1 MKFSYTLNWSSQM
14 AEHPGYP
21 DTSDR
26 STDGRGLEAPPPVP
40 RWVWVSAVVVGV
52 LVVLGVVVMLV
63 SGVQHGPGQHTSSSP
78 MPMSGIESIGV
89 PGPTLLA
96 AACR

>member
-1 MKFSYTLNWSSQM
+1 M
-14 AEHPGYP
+14 AEHSGYP
-21 DTSDR
+21 DTNDR
-26 STDGRGLEAPPPVP
+26 TNDGRGLEAPPPVP

-52 LVVLGVVVMLV
+52 LVVLGFVVMLV
-63 SGVQHGPGQHTSSSP
+63 SGGQHGPGQHTSSGL

>member
-1 MKFSYTLNWSSQM
+1 M
-14 AEHPGYP
+14 AEQPGYP

-26 STDGRGLEAPPPVP
+26 TNDGRDLEAPPPVP

-63 SGVQHGPGQHTSSSP
+63 SGVQHGPGQHTSSLMS
-78 MPMSGIESIGV
+78 MSGIESIGV
-89 PGPTLLA
+89 PDPALLA

>member
-1 MKFSYTLNWSSQM
+1 M
-14 AEHPGYP
+14 AEHSGYP
-21 DTSDR
+21 DTNDR
-26 STDGRGLEAPPPVP
+26 TTDGRGLEAPPPVP
-40 RWVWVSAVVVGV
+40 RWVWVSAIVVGV

-63 SGVQHGPGQHTSSSP
+63 GGGQHGPGQHTSSSL
-78 MPMSGIESIGV
+78 MPMSGLESIGV